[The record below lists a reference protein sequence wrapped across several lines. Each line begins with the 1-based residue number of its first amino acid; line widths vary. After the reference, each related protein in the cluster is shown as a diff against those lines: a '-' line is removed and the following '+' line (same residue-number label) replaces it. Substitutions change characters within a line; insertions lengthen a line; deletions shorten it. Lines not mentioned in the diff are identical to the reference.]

1 MINSVALF
9 SEKSNG
15 IHIDWDVPIVMS
27 DGVTLRCD
35 VFRPDAPG
43 QYPVIMALGPYGK
56 WLSFQDEVWG
66 GQWKM
71 LCAQEPE
78 ILKLSSNRFQNY
90 EFADPERF
98 VPDGYVLIRVDVRGT
113 GRSPGVMDLLSRR
126 ETQDYYECIEWA
138 AVQPWCNQKV
148 GLNGVSYLAMNQWQ
162 VSALRPPHL
171 SAMCIWEGCS
181 DFYREFYRHGGIH
194 SLFGDLWYNKYV
206 LPVQHG
212 LGQRGWKSHI
222 NGHWVSGDA
231 ELSDLELQANRK
243 DWRTFTRENPLATDL
258 YWLEREVDFKR
269 IQAPLLSSANWGG
282 QGLHL
287 RGNVNGF
294 LKASSKDKWLNFHCL
309 EHWTEFYTS
318 RGIALQNKFFG
329 HFLKGEDTG
338 WGHEPKVMIQV
349 RHPEKAVSLRSE
361 ASWPPRSSRYH
372 RLYLEPSTSRLTQ
385 AQVTSSQAVS
395 YDSTGGGLTF
405 LTEPMT
411 EERTILGHPWT
422 KLWVSSSTTDAD
434 LFLIVRVFAPDLREI
449 TFSGA
454 NDPHTPV
461 AHGWLRM
468 SSRRLKDTLSNSNSD
483 VADLIPDY
491 TNSHFEPLNPNEI
504 YEVSV
509 EIWPTCI
516 VVPKGYRIGL
526 SIRGNDYV
534 YPGDLS
540 AVTGKI
546 GQPATGVGP
555 FRHDD
560 LEDRPKTVFD
570 NCVTLHSSAE
580 RLAYIDIPFV

>member
-318 RGIALQNKFFG
+318 RGIALQKKFFG

>member
-1 MINSVALF
+1 VINSVALF

-483 VADLIPDY
+483 LADLIPNY

>member
-1 MINSVALF
+1 VINSVALF

-318 RGIALQNKFFG
+318 RGIALQKKFFG

>member
-1 MINSVALF
+1 VINTAAMF

-15 IHIDWDVPIVMS
+15 IHIDWDVPIAMS
-27 DGVTLRCD
+27 DGSMLRCD

-43 QYPVIMALGPYGK
+43 QYPVIMAVGPYGK

-113 GRSPGVMDLLSRR
+113 GRSPGVMDLLSKR
-126 ETQDYYECIEWA
+126 ETQDYFECIEWA
-138 AVQPWCNQKV
+138 AVQPWSNSKV

-162 VSALRPPHL
+162 VAALRPPHL

-194 SLFGDLWYNKYV
+194 SLFGDLWYNKYI
-206 LPVQHG
+206 LPVQYG

-222 NGHWVSGDA
+222 NGHWVSGDTQLSDA
-231 ELSDLELQANRK
+231 ELTANRK
-243 DWRTFTRENPLATDL
+243 DWRTFTRANPLANDP
-258 YWLEREVDFKR
+258 YWVERQVDFSK

-294 LKASSKDKWLNFHCL
+294 QQAASNEKWLHFHCL

-318 RGIALQNKFFG
+318 RGIELQKKFFG

-338 WGHEPKVMIQV
+338 WGHEPKVMMQV
-349 RHPEKAVSLRSE
+349 RHPEKEVTLRSE
-361 ASWPPRSSRYH
+361 WTWPPESTRYE
-372 RLYLEPSTSRLTQ
+372 RYYLEPGSSRLTTT
-385 AQVTSSQAVS
+385 AVESSQAMS
-395 YDSTGGGLTF
+395 YDSLGAGLTF
-405 LTEPMT
+405 LSQPMT
-411 EERTILGHPWT
+411 HERTLIGHACA
-422 KLWVSSSTTDAD
+422 KLWVSSSTSDAD
-434 LFLIVRVFAPDLREI
+434 LFLILRVFAPDMREV

-468 SSRRLKDTLSNSNSD
+468 SSRRLDEASSTPVLP
-483 VADLIPDY
+483 AY
-491 TNSHFEPLNPNEI
+491 TNANTDLLNPDEI
-504 YEVSV
+504 YAATV

-516 VVPKGYRIGL
+516 VIPKGYRLGL

-540 AVTGKI
+540 AVSGKI

-560 LEDRPKTVFD
+560 VEDRPKAIFD
-570 NCVTLHSSAE
+570 NTVTVHANPQQ
-580 RLAYIDIPFV
+580 LAYIDIPFC

>member
-1 MINSVALF
+1 
-9 SEKSNG
+9 
-15 IHIDWDVPIVMS
+15 
-27 DGVTLRCD
+27 
-35 VFRPDAPG
+35 
-43 QYPVIMALGPYGK
+43 
-56 WLSFQDEVWG
+56 
-66 GQWKM
+66 
-71 LCAQEPE
+71 
-78 ILKLSSNRFQNY
+78 
-90 EFADPERF
+90 
-98 VPDGYVLIRVDVRGT
+98 
-113 GRSPGVMDLLSRR
+113 MDLLSRR

-318 RGIALQNKFFG
+318 RGIALQKKFFG

-483 VADLIPDY
+483 LADLIPNY

>member
-1 MINSVALF
+1 VINSVALF

-78 ILKLSSNRFQNY
+78 ILKLSFNRFQNY

-318 RGIALQNKFFG
+318 RGIALQKKFFG

-483 VADLIPDY
+483 LADLIPNY

>member
-243 DWRTFTRENPLATDL
+243 DWRTFTRENPLATDP

-318 RGIALQNKFFG
+318 RGIALQKKFFG